1 MRQEKPSGF
10 EFRVGLERDP
20 VPAERDV
27 VQLVVLVVALQG
39 RGERIAL
46 LCMDRCAYMGRAHG
60 RSTGER
66 SDPRAEAGDRVE
78 PVGPGPC
85 GPCRCGSWY
94 TNRSVYASRAGVKIL
109 GFSTAHKLL
118 RSLSRIF
125 HGVMGG
131 PGAHIHV
138 EELRSSRVSGL
149 MTLNKS
155 KTKVFS
161 CFGSDDSQ

>member
-1 MRQEKPSGF
+1 
-10 EFRVGLERDP
+10 
-20 VPAERDV
+20 
-27 VQLVVLVVALQG
+27 VALQG